1 MTHMPIPSSATEESA
16 RGNSRATRAR
26 SAALWAVVAG
36 ALLALILAPF
46 VLFEEPMNA
55 MSAWLIAR
63 ERPPAL
69 AASAIAL
76 LLAADV
82 ALPIPSSLVS
92 TAAGA
97 LFGWALGACISWT
110 GMTLGCI
117 AAWVMGRWAGRGGLR
132 RFVGEAELARAERLA
147 VRYGAAAIIIA
158 RPVPVLAEASVLL
171 AASCGMSFSRFI
183 VHCALANAGI
193 AIVYAVVGAFAMDV
207 SSFLLAFA
215 GAIVLPGIGFIVTWR
230 RGRDDKV

>member
-1 MTHMPIPSSATEESA
+1 
-16 RGNSRATRAR
+16 
-26 SAALWAVVAG
+26 
-36 ALLALILAPF
+36 
-46 VLFEEPMNA
+46 MNA
-55 MSAWLIAR
+55 ASAWLLAR
-63 ERPPAL
+63 ERPPVL
-69 AASAIAL
+69 AALAIAL

-97 LFGWALGACISWT
+97 LFGWLQGACISWV
-110 GMTLGCI
+110 GMTLGGI
-117 AAWVMGRWAGRGGLR
+117 IAWVIGRWVGRSGLR

-147 VRYGAAAIIIA
+147 VRYGAAAIILA

-171 AASCGMSFSRFI
+171 AASCGMSLARFL

-193 AIVYAVVGAFAMDV
+193 ALVYAVVGAFAMDV

-215 GAIVLPGIGFIVTWR
+215 GAIVLPGIGLLVARLHR
-230 RGRDDKV
+230 RP